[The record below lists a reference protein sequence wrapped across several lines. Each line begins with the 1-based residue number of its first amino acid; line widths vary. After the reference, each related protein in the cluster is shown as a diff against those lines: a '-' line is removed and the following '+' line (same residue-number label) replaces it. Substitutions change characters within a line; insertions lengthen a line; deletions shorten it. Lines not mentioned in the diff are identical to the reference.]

1 MASITLSEN
10 RAWVVAGWAFRQL
23 LEDVRVA
30 SSDPAVLEEL
40 GSAEI
45 LGFLSIK
52 DVEPSLRSRMVAVL
66 SNVTSII
73 LHGFVASTITT
84 KPELRDVI
92 QEYILGL
99 QELQDSLAS
108 LKGR

>member
-1 MASITLSEN
+1 MASITFSEN

-40 GSAEI
+40 ESAEI
-45 LGFLSIK
+45 LGFLSMK
-52 DVEPSLRSRMVAVL
+52 DVEPSLRSRMIAVL
-66 SNVTSII
+66 SSV
-73 LHGFVASTITT
+73 V
-84 KPELRDVI
+84 
-92 QEYILGL
+92 QEYMLGL

-108 LKGR
+108 LKGG